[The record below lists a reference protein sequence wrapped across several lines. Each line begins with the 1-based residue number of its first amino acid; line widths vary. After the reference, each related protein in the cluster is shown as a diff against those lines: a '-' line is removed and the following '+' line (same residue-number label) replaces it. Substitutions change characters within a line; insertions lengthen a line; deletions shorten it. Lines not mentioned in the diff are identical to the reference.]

1 MTRDTDQL
9 DRLYQDVILDHYRS
23 PRNVEPLEQFDA
35 EAHIDNPFC
44 GDEVDIQLR
53 LGDGRVE
60 AVSIS
65 GRGCSISQSSASLM
79 GETIKGMT
87 PAEAREL
94 AGIFTGLLEGA
105 GPPEDDLA
113 KIGDLVALEG
123 VRQFPVRIK
132 CALLAW
138 AGLDDALR
146 QLDKD
151 SGTVA

>member
-1 MTRDTDQL
+1 MTRDTDRL

-23 PRNVEPLEQFDA
+23 PRNVEPLDRFDA
-35 EAHIDNPFC
+35 EAHIANPFC

-53 LGDGRVE
+53 LKGGRVE
-60 AVSIS
+60 AASVS

-79 GETIKGMT
+79 GEAIKGMT
-87 PAEAREL
+87 PAEARLL
-94 AGIFTGLLEGA
+94 AAIFKALMEGA
-105 GPPEDDLA
+105 GPPQDDLA

-138 AGLDDALR
+138 AGLDDALG
-146 QLDKD
+146 QLD
-151 SGTVA
+151 